1 MALSQA
7 KAKKSPTGAKYK
19 QFRKKKQFELGSN
32 PTLTKLA
39 DRKRKSV
46 RVLGGNRKNKL
57 LSAKTANVFDPKS
70 KKFVQANI
78 LTIVDNPANRH
89 FVRRNIIT
97 KGCVISTEKGKARVT
112 SRPGQDSVVNAILI
126 E

>member
-19 QFRKKKQFELGSN
+19 MSRKKKQFELGSN
-32 PTLTKLA
+32 PTLTKL
-39 DRKRKSV
+39 DKNRKRTV
-46 RVLGGNRKNKL
+46 RVLGGNLKTRL
-57 LSAKTANVFDPKS
+57 LSADTANVLDPKT
-70 KKFVQANI
+70 KKFIQAKI

-97 KGCVISTEKGKARVT
+97 KGCVISTDKGKARVT
-112 SRPGQDSVVNAILI
+112 SRPGQSSVVNAVLV

>member
-7 KAKKSPTGAKYK
+7 RAKKSPTGAKYK

-39 DRKRKSV
+39 DRKKKTV
-46 RVLGGNRKNKL
+46 RVLGGNQKQKL
-57 LSAKTANVFDPKS
+57 LSASVANVLDPKS
-70 KKFVQANI
+70 KKFVQAKI

-97 KGCVISTEKGKARVT
+97 KGCVISTDKGKAKVT
-112 SRPGQDSVVNAILI
+112 SRPGQDSMVNAVLI

>member
-39 DRKRKSV
+39 DMKKKSV
-46 RVLGGNRKNKL
+46 RVLGGNQKNKL
-57 LSAKTANVFDPKS
+57 LSANTANVLDPKS
-70 KKFVQANI
+70 KRFVQAKI

-89 FVRRNIIT
+89 FVRRNILT
-97 KGCVISTEKGKARVT
+97 KGCVISTDKGKARVT
-112 SRPGQDSVVNAILI
+112 SRPGQDSVVNAVLI